1 MALSQNKNNIRSR
14 WQTVIGLSLAFLIAL
29 IAQDII
35 REVLVFNQDVKVIAD
50 ELERDV
56 QNDVYDLVLNVETEV
71 NFMLEN
77 LQEDSL
83 VHAEENV
90 SDLRF
95 AVDALIL
102 LHDTLDHELEDDIG
116 FITQTYNLNQSNHI
130 YSLYTT
136 DGIELYNGFTN
147 TFSDCSDFPDPC
159 IHQCSGI
166 SGRWRRVCDHVP
178 RYLRNHHSF
187 HTASYPR
194 RNPRLSLRQRC
205 QYLV

>member
-1 MALSQNKNNIRSR
+1 MSQNKNNIRSR

-116 FITQTYNLNQSNHI
+116 FITQTYNINQSIKSHLFI
-130 YSLYTT
+130 V
-136 DGIELYNGFTN
+136 YNGWHRT
-147 TFSDCSDFPDPC
+147 
-159 IHQCSGI
+159 
-166 SGRWRRVCDHVP
+166 
-178 RYLRNHHSF
+178 L
-187 HTASYPR
+187 
-194 RNPRLSLRQRC
+194 
-205 QYLV
+205 